1 MRVFKDDLI
10 EGIFSRKE
18 IEKFIRSEKNLS
30 LFNLISILDPVDEE
44 SNNINPIS
52 NFYLKKFNSYII
64 LRFYDTETDSEE
76 YPSISTEQAKKLAK
90 FIWKHRNE
98 KFVIHCGAGISR
110 SAGVGLAIECIVKHN
125 GNKFEFETSPCKIK
139 EIPRYYPNLFVFN
152 RICEEFNKLVNN
164 KEIL

>member
-1 MRVFKDDLI
+1 VDYFFQNVEIKFQLI
-10 EGIFSRKE
+10 PYGSSIW
-18 IEKFIRSEKNLS
+18 NLNKIYFHFY
-30 LFNLISILDPVDEE
+30 LF
-44 SNNINPIS
+44 